1 MNTPTQAYVAAA
13 QATQDVQDAAGRT
26 LTIRRTNTLDRLR
39 LFKALGPA
47 LAENERYLGLAC
59 LAFAVTAI
67 DGIPHPQPTN
77 ETQLEAAV
85 ERIGDAGIAAIAA
98 TLGQPEPAAANPG
111 N

>member
-1 MNTPTQAYVAAA
+1 MQTPTQTFVSAAM
-13 QATQDVQDAAGRT
+13 ATQDVTDVTGRT

-39 LFKALGPA
+39 LFKALGPS

-67 DGIPHPQPTN
+67 DGIPLPQPTN
-77 ETQLEAAV
+77 EAQLEAAV
-85 ERIGDAGIAAIAA
+85 ERIGDAGIEAIAA
-98 TLGQPEPAAANPG
+98 TLRETGPAAANPG

>member
-1 MNTPTQAYVAAA
+1 MQTPTQSYIAAA
-13 QATQDVQDAAGRT
+13 QATQVVSDAAGRV
-26 LTIRRTNTLDRLR
+26 LTVRRTNTLDRLR

-67 DGIPHPQPTN
+67 DGVPMPQPTN
-77 ETQLEAAV
+77 EAQLEAAI
-85 ERIGDAGIAAIAA
+85 ERIGDDGIAAIAA
-98 TLGQPEPAAANPG
+98 TLRTKDPADAAPG

>member
-1 MNTPTQAYVAAA
+1 MQTPTETYVAAA
-13 QATQDVQDAAGRT
+13 QATQDVTDAAGRI
-26 LTIRRTNTLDRLR
+26 LTVRRTNTLDRLR

-47 LAENERYLGLAC
+47 LAENDRYLGLAC

-67 DGIPHPQPTN
+67 DAIPLPQPTN
-77 ETQLEAAV
+77 EAQLEAAI

-98 TLGQPEPAAANPG
+98 TLRHEDPAAANPG